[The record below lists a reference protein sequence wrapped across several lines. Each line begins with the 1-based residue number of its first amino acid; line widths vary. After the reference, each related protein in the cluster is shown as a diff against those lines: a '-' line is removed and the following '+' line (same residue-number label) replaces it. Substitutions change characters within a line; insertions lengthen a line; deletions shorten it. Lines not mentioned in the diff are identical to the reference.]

1 MKKISYIISALVMTA
16 FSFHSQAQTFE
27 TGYFLDN
34 YSFSGKLNPAFQSET
49 NVIAFAIGGIQT
61 TAASNIG
68 LGNVLFSRNGQLVFG
83 LNKSV
88 SAAEFLSGLKDINST
103 TEDLGMNIL
112 TIGFYGKNKKSYHTI
127 DANLRV
133 LTTVNVP
140 YELFEFIKKGGART
154 YSIAG
159 VAADCTSYIDLGYS
173 YSRTIGEKVKVGGR
187 LKLLIGAANVG
198 AVLDN
203 LVYDGTRLS
212 LQGGSTIRIAQP
224 FVSLPKSTQSVE
236 LKDLQFNGTP
246 GIGGFGAAV
255 DLGVSVT
262 PVEGLEAS
270 LALVDLGGISW
281 NYNLSGVSDFNVKS
295 SDIKEKSDKI
305 ITDVTKF
312 NFSEGGKSFDKL
324 PLTVNGGVRYTMP
337 FYKGL
342 SAGVFGT
349 YRNYKG
355 AAYANARLG
364 ATVTPAKWFSFT
376 ANYGIGTYGSS
387 FGSAFSISG
396 GAFNLYLGA
405 ETFLGKMAAFAPV
418 PLGAARVSITGGI
431 TFRFG
436 GKNNE

>member
-1 MKKISYIISALVMTA
+1 MKKVSFIVSALLMAAV
-16 FSFHSQAQTFE
+16 SFQSQAQTFE

-34 YSFSGKLNPAFQSET
+34 YSFGSKLNPAFQSES
-49 NVIAFAIGGIQT
+49 NVIAFALGEIQAS
-61 TAASNIG
+61 AASNVG
-68 LGNVLFSRNGQLVFG
+68 LGNVFFSRDGKLVYG

-88 SAAEFLSGLKDINST
+88 SAAEFLAGLENMNSV
-103 TEDLGMNIL
+103 TEDFGMNLL
-112 TIGFYGKNKKSYHTI
+112 TIGFYSKNKKSYHTI

-133 LTTVNVP
+133 FTTANVP
-140 YELFEFIKKGGART
+140 YELFEFLKKGGTRT

-173 YSRTIGEKVKVGGR
+173 YSRAIGDKVKIGGR
-187 LKLLIGAANVG
+187 IKLLIGIANMGAAM
-198 AVLDN
+198 DN
-203 LVYDGTRLS
+203 LVYDGTKLS
-212 LQGGSTIRIAQP
+212 LQGASTIRIAQP
-224 FVSLPKSTQSVE
+224 FVSLPKTSQPIE
-236 LKDLQFNGTP
+236 LKDLKFDGTP

-270 LALVDLGGISW
+270 LALIDLGGVSW
-281 NYNLSGVSDFNVKS
+281 DYNLTGISDFNVKS
-295 SDIKEKSDKI
+295 SDIKEKSGEI
-305 ITDVTKF
+305 ITDVVKF
-312 NFSEGGKSFDKL
+312 NFSKGEKSFDKL
-324 PLTVNGGVRYTMP
+324 PLTVNGGIRYTMP

-387 FGSAFSISG
+387 FGTAFSISG

-405 ETFLGKMAAFAPV
+405 ETFLGKMAAFAPI
-418 PLGAARVSITGGI
+418 PLGAAKATVTGGI

-436 GKNNE
+436 GKNN

>member
-1 MKKISYIISALVMTA
+1 M
-16 FSFHSQAQTFE
+16 F
-27 TGYFLDN
+27 
-34 YSFSGKLNPAFQSET
+34 
-49 NVIAFAIGGIQT
+49 
-61 TAASNIG
+61 
-68 LGNVLFSRNGQLVFG
+68 
-83 LNKSV
+83 
-88 SAAEFLSGLKDINST
+88 
-103 TEDLGMNIL
+103 
-112 TIGFYGKNKKSYHTI
+112 
-127 DANLRV
+127 
-133 LTTVNVP
+133 TTVSVP
-140 YELFEFIKKGGART
+140 YELLEFLKKGGART

-173 YSRTIGEKVKVGGR
+173 YSRSIGKKVTIGGR
-187 LKLLIGAANVG
+187 IKLLVGTANVG
-198 AVLDN
+198 AAIDN
-203 LVYDGTRLS
+203 LVYNGNTMA
-212 LQGGSTIRIAQP
+212 LQGASTIRIAQP
-224 FVSLPKSTQSVE
+224 AASLPGISQPIE
-236 LKDLQFNGTP
+236 LKELKFNGTP

-255 DLGVSVT
+255 DLGVTVT

-270 LALVDLGGISW
+270 LAIVDLGGISW
-281 NYNLSGVSDFNVKS
+281 DYNLNGISDFNVKS
-295 SDIKEKSDKI
+295 GEIKERGNEIVSE
-305 ITDVTKF
+305 VTKF
-312 NFSEGGKSFDKL
+312 NFSKGEKSFDKL

-387 FGSAFSISG
+387 FGTAFSISG

-418 PLGAARVSITGGI
+418 PLGAAKAAITGGI